1 MTVLVRAQAGDENA
15 FRELTAPYF
24 RELHLHC
31 YRMLG
36 SVTDADDVMQEIL
49 LAAWR
54 GLDGFAG
61 RSSVRTW
68 LYRIATN
75 RCLNAIRDSKRR
87 PPVEPVPPFDPPAP
101 SRRSEVTWLQPYPDE
116 WLHQLADSEPG
127 PETHAVR
134 RENVELAFIAALQ
147 RMPPKQA
154 AALLL
159 VDVLGFATTD
169 VADLMDTSPTAI
181 KGALQRARASL
192 RTSQGSKPADAPS
205 RANSR
210 SSEVPDATNRRGSE
224 IPDAAAE
231 RQLAR
236 RFAEA
241 FVADDIDAITSMLT
255 DDAWLTMPPAPH
267 EYYGPPA
274 IAAFLHA
281 SAEARTGSTLQFE
294 EAGAN
299 LQPAFHCY
307 FVDQHHVRRYAGRL
321 VLGIRSDHITH
332 ITRFLGPAPATR
344 ITQFLGPA
352 AEPS

>member
-1 MTVLVRAQAGDENA
+1 VTTLARAQAGDEDA
-15 FRELTAPYF
+15 FRELTTPYF

-75 RCLNAIRDSKRR
+75 RCLNAIRDNKRR
-87 PPVEPVPPFDPPAP
+87 PPAEPVPPFDPPAP
-101 SRRSEVTWLQPYPDE
+101 SRRGDVTWLQPYPDE
-116 WLHQLADSEPG
+116 WLHELDSS

-147 RMPPKQA
+147 RIPPKQA

-159 VDVLGFATTD
+159 VDVLGFAPLD
-169 VADLMDTSPTAI
+169 VAELMDTSPTSI

-192 RTSQGSKPADAPS
+192 RAES
-205 RANSR
+205 RG
-210 SSEVPDATNRRGSE
+210 PG
-224 IPDAAAE
+224 PDAAAE
-231 RQLAR
+231 RELAK

-241 FVADDIDAITSMLT
+241 FVADDIATITSLLT
-255 DDAWLTMPPAPH
+255 DDAWLAMPPAPH
-267 EYYGPPA
+267 EYYGPSA
-274 IAAFLHA
+274 IAAFLRA
-281 SAEARTGSTLQFE
+281 SAEARVGSALALQ
-294 EAGAN
+294 EADVN
-299 LQPAFHCY
+299 LQPAFRCY
-307 FVDQHHVRRYAGRL
+307 FKSEDPVTGEQVSRYAGQL
-321 VLGIRSDHITH
+321 VLDVRGDRISR
-332 ITRFLGPAPATR
+332 ITRFLN
-344 ITQFLGPA
+344 
-352 AEPS
+352 AELPGSPGSAGCA

>member
-1 MTVLVRAQAGDENA
+1 MSTLAEAQAGDENA

-36 SVTDADDVMQEIL
+36 SVTDADDVMQEVL

-54 GLDGFAG
+54 GLAGFAG

-87 PPVEPVPPFDPPAP
+87 PPAEPVPPFDPPVP
-101 SRRSEVTWLQPYPDE
+101 SRRGDVTWLQPYPDE
-116 WLHQLADSEPG
+116 WLHELTVGG

-159 VDVLGFATTD
+159 VDVLGFSAPD
-169 VADLMDTSPTAI
+169 VAELMDTSPTAI

-192 RTSQGSKPADAPS
+192 PTDS
-205 RANSR
+205 RGP
-210 SSEVPDATNRRGSE
+210 VPDGST
-224 IPDAAAE
+224 E
-231 RQLAR
+231 RQLAK

-241 FVADDIDAITSMLT
+241 FVADDITTITSMLT
-255 DDAWLTMPPAPH
+255 DDAWLAMPPAPH
-267 EYYGPPA
+267 EYYGPSA
-274 IAAFLHA
+274 IAAFLRA
-281 SAEARTGSTLQFE
+281 SNEGRTSVVHLE
-294 EAGAN
+294 ESGAN
-299 LQPAFHCY
+299 LQPAFRCY
-307 FVDQHHVRRYAGRL
+307 FTNPGHGTGEHQDRRYAGHI
-321 VLGIRSDHITH
+321 VLDIRGNHIVR
-332 ITRFLGPAPATR
+332 ITRFLGVDPVPRRAR
-344 ITQFLGPA
+344 RDGID
-352 AEPS
+352 

>member
-1 MTVLVRAQAGDENA
+1 MTTLARAQAGDENA

-54 GLDGFAG
+54 GLDGFEG
-61 RSSVRTW
+61 RASMRTW
-68 LYRIATN
+68 LYRNATN

-87 PPVEPVPPFDPPAP
+87 PPIEPIPPFDPPPP
-101 SRRSEVTWLQPYPDE
+101 SQNGEVTWLQPYPDE
-116 WLHQLADSEPG
+116 WLQQPG

-134 RENVELAFIAALQ
+134 RENVELAFTAALQ
-147 RMPPKQA
+147 RIPPRQA

-169 VADLMDTSPTAI
+169 VAELMDTSPNAV

-192 RTSQGSKPADAPS
+192 RTES
-205 RANSR
+205 RDQVR
-210 SSEVPDATNRRGSE
+210 DATT
-224 IPDAAAE
+224 E
-231 RQLAR
+231 RQLAK

-241 FVADDIDAITSMLT
+241 FVADDITTITSMLT
-255 DDAWLTMPPAPH
+255 DDAWLAMPPAPH
-267 EYYGPPA
+267 EYYGPSA
-274 IAAFLHA
+274 IAAFLRA
-281 SAEARTGSTLQFE
+281 SAEARSGSTLVLE

-299 LQPAFHCY
+299 LQPAFRCY
-307 FVDQHHVRRYAGRL
+307 FVDQHQVRRYAGHL
-321 VLGIRSDHITH
+321 VLDIRDTAIAR
-332 ITRFLGPAPATR
+332 ITRFLGPDPA
-344 ITQFLGPA
+344 G
-352 AEPS
+352 AEARAEENVFGG

>member
-1 MTVLVRAQAGDENA
+1 MTTLARAQAGDENA

-54 GLDGFAG
+54 GLPGFEG
-61 RSSVRTW
+61 RASVRTW

-87 PPVEPVPPFDPPAP
+87 PPPEPVPPFDPPAP
-101 SRRSEVTWLQPYPDE
+101 SRRGEVTWLQPYPDE
-116 WLHQLADSEPG
+116 WLQGFADREPG

-147 RMPPKQA
+147 RMPPRQT

-159 VDVLGFATTD
+159 VDVLGFATSD

-181 KGALQRARASL
+181 KGALQRARASVHSGDQV
-192 RTSQGSKPADAPS
+192 R
-205 RANSR
+205 
-210 SSEVPDATNRRGSE
+210 
-224 IPDAAAE
+224 DAAAE
-231 RQLAR
+231 RQLAK

-241 FVADDIDAITSMLT
+241 FVADDIATITSMLT
-255 DDAWLTMPPAPH
+255 DDAWLAMPPAPH
-267 EYYGPPA
+267 EYYGPSA
-274 IAAFLHA
+274 IAAFLRA
-281 SAEARTGSTLQFE
+281 SAKARSGSTLLLE

-299 LQPAFHCY
+299 LQPAFRCY
-307 FVDQHHVRRYAGRL
+307 LIDHDQVRRYAGRL
-321 VLGIRSDHITH
+321 VLDIRVDAITR
-332 ITRFLGPAPATR
+332 ITRFLGPDPR
-344 ITQFLGPA
+344 A
-352 AEPS
+352 AENPESSAETVSAEPKAK

>member
-1 MTVLVRAQAGDENA
+1 VTVLGRAQAGDENA

-36 SVTDADDVMQEIL
+36 SVTDADDVLQEIL

-54 GLDGFAG
+54 GLKEFEG
-61 RSSVRTW
+61 RASVRTW

-87 PPVEPVPPFDPPAP
+87 PPIEPVPPFDPPAP
-101 SRRSEVTWLQPYPDE
+101 SRRNEVTWLQPYPDE
-116 WLHQLADSEPG
+116 WLHQLADNEPG
-127 PETHAVR
+127 PETHAVL

-159 VDVLGFATTD
+159 VDVLGFATSD
-169 VADLMDTSPTAI
+169 VAELMDTSATAI
-181 KGALQRARASL
+181 KGALQRARAAL
-192 RTSQGSKPADAPS
+192 PASDPAP
-205 RANSR
+205 AP
-210 SSEVPDATNRRGSE
+210 ET
-224 IPDAAAE
+224 E
-231 RQLAR
+231 RQLAK

-241 FVADDIDAITSMLT
+241 FVADDLETITSLLT
-255 DDAWLTMPPAPH
+255 DDAWLAMPPAPH

-274 IAAFLHA
+274 IASFLSA
-281 SAEARTGSTLQFE
+281 SAEARSGSLFLE

-299 LQPAFHCY
+299 LQPAFRCY
-307 FVDQHHVRRYAGRL
+307 FADQYDVRRYAGHL
-321 VLGIRSDHITH
+321 VLDIRSDGIHQL
-332 ITRFLGPAPATR
+332 TRFLGPGTSLR
-344 ITQFLGPA
+344 
-352 AEPS
+352 